1 MRRVIGAMLI
11 WHVFRFNIET
21 ESFCFWYRAHRHDH
35 TFIDF
40 IAQSQVT
47 AAIALADVGHIKDL
61 SRRIPH
67 MLQAITSFVQV
78 DSRKRYGVVAP
89 MVRISFKECKLG
101 RRYVA
106 FFTPSPH
113 VTCIF
118 IPTFPTAG
126 HRFHAFDVDLI
137 DNIGTNQKVKLLTH
151 CIQNNIHFPPWV
163 LAQSRC

>member
-1 MRRVIGAMLI
+1 MITLSSLNR
-11 WHVFRFNIET
+11 N
-21 ESFCFWYRAHRHDH
+21 
-35 TFIDF
+35 
-40 IAQSQVT
+40 VT
-47 AAIALADVGHIKDL
+47 AAIADIGHINGH
-61 SRRIPH
+61 SRCVPH
-67 MLQAITSFVQV
+67 MLQAITSFMQV
-78 DSRKRYGVVAP
+78 DSGKRYGVLAP

-151 CIQNNIHFPPWV
+151 CIQNNIINNFPPWV